1 MAGRPR
7 SIDRDKVLDAAEAL
21 VVSTGAAALSF
32 DAVAKAAGITKGGV
46 QYAFGTRDNLI
57 RAMITRWGKA
67 FDAEV
72 SARTGPDPTRHA
84 LIRGHLEATRDADEA
99 EHSRSAVM
107 MTALLQHPDQL
118 SATRDWYNSR
128 LEGLDL
134 TQPQDRQL
142 ALAFLAGEGAFLLK
156 AFGLID
162 LDPAQ
167 WKLLFENMLSATG
180 AASSD
185 TAPDTASDSAP
196 DTAPPQG

>member
-57 RAMITRWGKA
+57 KAMIARWGEA

-72 SARTGPDPTRHA
+72 ARQTGPDPSPRA
-84 LIRGHLEATRDADEA
+84 LIRGHLGAARDADDA

-118 SATRDWYNSR
+118 SATRAWYNSR

-134 TQPQDRQL
+134 TQPGDRQV

-162 LDPAQ
+162 LDQAQ
-167 WKLLFENMLSATG
+167 WTVLFQDMMSATG
-180 AASSD
+180 
-185 TAPDTASDSAP
+185 SAP
-196 DTAPPQG
+196 PDAAPRDD

>member
-7 SIDRDKVLDAAEAL
+7 SIDRDKLLDAAEAL
-21 VVSTGAAALSF
+21 VVNTGAAALSF

-57 RAMITRWGKA
+57 RAMITRWGEA

-72 SARTGPDPTRHA
+72 AELTGPDPSPRA
-84 LIRGHLEATRDADEA
+84 LIRGHLAATRDADEA

-128 LEGLDL
+128 LAGLDL
-134 TQPQDRQL
+134 ARPEDRQV

-162 LDPAQ
+162 LNSTQ
-167 WKLLFENMLSATG
+167 WKVLFEDMLSATASAPSG
-180 AASSD
+180 AA
-185 TAPDTASDSAP
+185 
-196 DTAPPQG
+196 PPEG